1 MSFLDDVRKEKTFDI
16 NSSIYF
22 DDILDDSIVKSIK
35 NKFIKIYK
43 IHDINYLLSDKEE
56 KEDILVKYMNFFNNL
71 NYNYGIT
78 FILNNRKNNNDYH
91 LPLKDEDD
99 GFNILRSSLNEVIDD
114 NIYKAGEN
122 YVKEK
127 YICIDIED
135 KEDENAIKRFRTLDD
150 VLKRNLYEI
159 QEARMGSL
167 KYDDIVRFYFDLYN
181 PFSEDEF
188 KYYKEIYSKENIK
201 ESGLHIKN
209 YIKPKSMYV
218 ANNYIKLNDKYIRLL
233 YSISI
238 NKQIDANTIDMLL
251 NQEYEMSLGI
261 KIKQI
266 ENNKAIRM
274 AKLELGN
281 VEGEIYDIQSK
292 FAKEGV
298 STDLIPRALKQ
309 RREEAIHI
317 NDSLM
322 RHDEN
327 LFDISIYTLIKAES
341 MEELNDNTYKFLNN
355 ARMKGINFKIGIEMQ
370 EKIFNSIIPYGLN
383 QTPYVVALD
392 TESLC
397 GLNIFKAVDVIQ
409 ENGDYYGK
417 NILTNNPII
426 YNMMSGDNYSVLI
439 FGMAGKGKSFLAKKI
454 ETQKMISD
462 DQRDLV
468 WIDPNNEN
476 RGLILKLGGRV
487 IDIKADGDTHINLF
501 DIDETYGDNN
511 PIAEKED
518 FILSICSLMLRH
530 ELTAGQRTTISVA
543 VSRVYSKWNETHC
556 RDDIPTIED
565 FANELKNI
573 IIGGENNA
581 TSASDVISSESDSQ
595 LKYKQGFANNEDIEL
610 LKAIMYY
617 SETSHCTI
625 FRGKSDISINNRIIC
640 FNLQQLGKDLKPLAM
655 EVLLDNIWL
664 RICRNRELRRPTDV
678 VIDEFH
684 LMFQLE
690 GTRVWMANYWK
701 MLRKYLGCPIGITQN
716 PEDVLSITEGRTVIA
731 NTGLS
736 MILSLNESDRKLA
749 KKEFNLSDEE
759 TEYIKN
765 RKSGEGIIIF
775 DTGKMIKKKVVI
787 PFTDEYRKTNALY
800 KLINTSYD
808 AE

>member
-1 MSFLDDVRKEKTFDI
+1 MSFLDDIRKERIIDI
-16 NSSIYF
+16 SSSIYF
-22 DDILDDSIVKSIK
+22 DEILDDSIIRTIK
-35 NKFIKIYK
+35 DKFIKIYK
-43 IHDINYLLSDKEE
+43 IYDINYLLSSKEDKEN
-56 KEDILVKYMNFFNNL
+56 ILIKYMNFFNNL
-71 NYNYGIT
+71 NYNYGVT
-78 FILNNRKNNNDYH
+78 FVLKNRKNTSDYH
-91 LPLKDEDD
+91 LRLKKEDD
-99 GFNILRSSLNEVIDD
+99 GYNILRESLNEVIDD
-114 NIYKAGEN
+114 NIYKVGEN

-127 YICIDIED
+127 YLCIDIEE
-135 KEDENAIKRFRTLDD
+135 KNEEKAIKRFRTLHD
-150 VLKRNLYEI
+150 VIKRNFYEI
-159 QEARMGSL
+159 QEARIGSL
-167 KYDDIVRFYFDLYN
+167 KYDDIISFYHTLYN
-181 PFSEDEF
+181 PFSENEL
-188 KYYKEIYSKENIK
+188 KCYKEVYNKNNIMS
-201 ESGLHIKN
+201 SGLEVKSF
-209 YIKPKSMYV
+209 IKPKSMV
-218 ANNYIKLNDKYIRLL
+218 VTNNYIKFNDKYTRML
-233 YSISI
+233 YTINI
-238 NKQIDANTIDMLL
+238 NKQIDTNTINILL
-251 NQEYEMSLGI
+251 NQEYEIVIGI
-261 KIKQI
+261 KIRQI
-266 ENNKAIRM
+266 ENSRAIKM

-327 LFDISIYTLIKAES
+327 LFDISIYAMIKAES
-341 MEELNDNTYKFLNN
+341 LEELNDNTYKFLNS
-355 ARMKGINFKIGIEMQ
+355 ARMKGFNFKIGIEMQ
-370 EKIFNSIIPYGLN
+370 EKIFNSIVPYGLN
-383 QTPYVVALD
+383 QTPYVVTLD
-392 TESLC
+392 TESIC
-397 GLNIFKAVDVIQ
+397 GLNIFKAIDVIQ
-409 ENGDYYGK
+409 DNGDYYGK

-439 FGMAGKGKSFLAKKI
+439 FGMAGKGKSFIAKKI
-454 ETQKMISD
+454 ETQKVISD
-462 DQRDLV
+462 DYRDLV
-468 WIDPNNEN
+468 WLDPNNEN
-476 RGLILKLGGRV
+476 RDLILKLGGKV

-518 FILSICSLMLRH
+518 FILSVCSLMLRR
-530 ELTAGQRTTISVA
+530 ELTAGQRTTISIA
-543 VSRVYSKWNETHC
+543 VSSIYKKWNETHKKE
-556 RDDIPTIED
+556 DVPTIED
-565 FANELKNI
+565 FSNELKRI
-573 IIGGENNA
+573 IFTNKQESSVGELH
-581 TSASDVISSESDSQ
+581 ASDINYFSDINFVNSEDT
-595 LKYKQGFANNEDIEL
+595 EL
-610 LKAIMYY
+610 LKAILYY

-625 FRGKSDISINNRIIC
+625 FRGRSDISINDKIIC

-655 EVLLDNIWL
+655 EVLLDSIWL

-716 PEDVLSITEGRTVIA
+716 PEDVLSTTEGRTVIA

-736 MILSLNESDRKLA
+736 IILSLNESDRKLA